1 MENLSLADELTAELT
16 KLPEKPGIGKM
27 RYSHEAMVDLIV
39 SNPWIS
45 QNQLAAHFGYSPSW
59 VSCVIA
65 SDAFQAT
72 LAKRREEVIDPA
84 MKATIEERFRALV
97 VRSLEVLTNK
107 LNAPVVS
114 DNVALRAAELGAKA
128 LGIGGNAPPPPP
140 PASDR
145 LTILAERLIVLQ
157 QNVRKGVTVDGQAQ
171 RIEDSLQA

>member
-1 MENLSLADELTAELT
+1 MDTLTRPDALLDELTA
-16 KLPEKPGIGKM
+16 LPPKPAIQKM

-45 QNQLAAHFGYSPSW
+45 QNELAAHFGYSPSW
-59 VSCVIA
+59 ISCVIA
-65 SDAFQAT
+65 SDAFQAA
-72 LAKRREEVIDPA
+72 LAARREEVVDPA

-97 VRSLEVLTNK
+97 VKSLEVLASK

-145 LTILAERLIVLQ
+145 LTILAERLIILQ

-171 RIEDSLQA
+171 RVEDSLQA